1 MGTDKQEVKKEK
13 KHQKIRKEIERM
25 READTRYCDMNSC
38 EPTDFM
44 QGKTMVYDQLE
55 KFINNL

>member
-1 MGTDKQEVKKEK
+1 MSTDNQEVKKEK

-38 EPTDFM
+38 KPTDFM
-44 QGKTMVYDQLE
+44 RGKTMVYEDLL
-55 KFINNL
+55 KFIDKL